1 MASPRESIK
10 TIRDYEKFL
19 RGRGFSRRESKIL
32 AGGWVWIEEEKQRA
46 LVSGVK

>member
-19 RGRGFSRRESKIL
+19 NCRGFSRRESKIL
-32 AGGWVWIEEEKQRA
+32 AAGWIRLEEEKHRA
-46 LVSGVK
+46 LQCGVK